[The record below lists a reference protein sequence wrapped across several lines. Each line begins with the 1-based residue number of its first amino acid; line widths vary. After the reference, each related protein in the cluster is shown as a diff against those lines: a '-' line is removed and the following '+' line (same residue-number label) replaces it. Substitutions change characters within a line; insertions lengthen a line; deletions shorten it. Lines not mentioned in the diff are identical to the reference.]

1 MSKMKHENFFGIEEI
16 LGNIILNE
24 IHTYI
29 YIYIYIYTYRI
40 ELAITIS
47 YIYIIQE
54 IRISDI
60 SKIVIIHK
68 KLTHK

>member
-1 MSKMKHENFFGIEEI
+1 MKHENFFGIEEI